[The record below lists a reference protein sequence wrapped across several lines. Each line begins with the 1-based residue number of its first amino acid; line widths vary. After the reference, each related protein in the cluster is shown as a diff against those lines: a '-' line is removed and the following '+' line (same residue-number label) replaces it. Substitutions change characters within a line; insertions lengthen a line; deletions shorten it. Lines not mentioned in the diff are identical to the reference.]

1 MSTVII
7 CHPSP
12 GVRSIL
18 REKVSMIG
26 GVSRVTTA
34 ATLEDLLARAASERP
49 GAVLAALD
57 LAPAVVSHLRVH
69 AQGTPVIAVA
79 LAHPRRSDIDAA
91 VAAAYAGLRGI
102 VRIDARTDEM
112 ATIITEAL
120 AQPAQR
126 PAMSVVSS
134 TPDAPALTKRELQVL
149 SGMARGRSN
158 AEIGRELFLS
168 EDTIKTHA
176 RRLYRKLGAN
186 DRAQAVAVGFRFGL
200 LH

>member
-18 REKVSMIG
+18 REKVATLP
-26 GVSRVTTA
+26 GVTRVTTSA
-34 ATLEDLLARAASERP
+34 SVDDLLARVASERP
-49 GAVLAALD
+49 GLIFTALEQA
-57 LAPAVVSHLRVH
+57 APAISHLRLH
-69 AQGTPVIAVA
+69 ASAAPVIAVA
-79 LAHPRRSDIDAA
+79 LPHPRRADIDAA
-91 VAAAYAGLRGI
+91 VAAAGAGLRGI
-102 VRIDARTDEM
+102 VRIDARTEELV
-112 ATIITEAL
+112 TVVQEAL
-120 AQPAQR
+120 AHR
-126 PAMSVVSS
+126 PPLAVAVAA
-134 TPDAPALTKRELQVL
+134 PDAPALTRREMEVL
-149 SGMARGRSN
+149 GGMARGRSN

>member
-18 REKVSMIG
+18 REKVAGLAGIT
-26 GVSRVTTA
+26 RVTTA
-34 ATLEDLLARAASERP
+34 ASLEDLLARAATERP
-49 GAVLAALD
+49 GAVFTALD
-57 LAPAVVSHLRVH
+57 LAPAAVSQLRLH

-79 LAHPRRSDIDAA
+79 LPHPRRADIDAA
-91 VAAAYAGLRGI
+91 VTAAGVGLRGI
-102 VRIDARTDEM
+102 VRIDARVEELS
-112 ATIITEAL
+112 AILTEAL
-120 AQPAQR
+120 AQR
-126 PAMSVVSS
+126 PAMSIVTTS
-134 TPDAPALTKRELQVL
+134 PDAPALTKRELEVL
-149 SGMARGRSN
+149 GGMARGRSN
-158 AEIGRELFLS
+158 SEIGRELFLS

-176 RRLYRKLGAN
+176 RRLYRKLGAS

>member
-12 GVRSIL
+12 GVRSLL
-18 REKVSMIG
+18 REKLAG
-26 GVSRVTTA
+26 LPGVSRVTSSA
-34 ATLEDLLARAASERP
+34 SVEELVARAVSERP
-49 GAVLAALD
+49 GAVLTALD
-57 LAPAVVSHLRVH
+57 LAPVTVTQMRAH

-79 LAHPRRSDIDAA
+79 LPNPRRADIDAA
-91 VAAAYAGLRGI
+91 VAAAGAGLRGI
-102 VRIDARTDEM
+102 VRIDARSEELSLM
-112 ATIITEAL
+112 INEAL
-120 AQPAQR
+120 AQR
-126 PAMSVVSS
+126 PTMSVVTSS
-134 TPDAPALTKRELQVL
+134 PDAPALTRRELEVL

-176 RRLYRKLGAN
+176 RRLYRKLGAS
-186 DRAQAVAVGFRFGL
+186 DRAQAVAVGFRYGL